1 MLNSDHILLISSA
14 TGWGIRL
21 ALFSQLQVLKIHGLI
36 SVVSHEI
43 VFATYDTSNYHIS
56 QK

>member
-36 SVVSHEI
+36 SVLSHEI